1 MRDLLWGKAVK
12 SLFFAVLR
20 VEPRNLMLNLQHFD
34 VELRPKP
41 FYFILRVNLA
51 NLFRL
56 VWKLRYSHLKPRQYR
71 GAKPPKQ
78 SQGALQKLI

>member
-34 VELRPKP
+34 EP